1 MAMKNTDKIKC
12 ELLEVAGLET
22 AIHGMRNPMNSWDKS
37 DSTVGFDEYDW
48 EWHFIL
54 GDEDKKLAQ
63 KLIKAGPE
71 HRKFLRQIY
80 VSFDVTL
87 PRYVWS
93 EFDTYQFV
101 TKNSCSTMHKLLQ
114 KDTAIALE
122 DFVYDEIEEPLM
134 EAIVQRLNIF
144 RRLYFNDATPDKNEI
159 LRRAKQ
165 ILPEGYL
172 QKRTVAT
179 NYEQICN
186 IYYQRKNHR
195 LPEWRVVCGFIENLP
210 YAYEL
215 IMCH

>member
-12 ELLEVAGLET
+12 VLLEVAGLGT

-37 DSTVGFDEYDW
+37 DSTEGFDEDDW
-48 EWHFIL
+48 EWHFTL
-54 GDEDKKLAQ
+54 GAEDEKLAQ

-71 HRKFLRQIY
+71 HRKFLRQTY
-80 VSFDVTL
+80 VSFNAVL

-114 KDTAIALE
+114 KDVPIVLE

-134 EAIVQRLNIF
+134 ESIIQRLNVF

-165 ILPEGYL
+165 LLPEGYL
-172 QKRTVAT
+172 QRRTVTT
-179 NYEQICN
+179 NYEQLRN

-195 LPEWRVVCGFIENLP
+195 LPEWRVICNFIEELP
-210 YAYEL
+210 YANEL
-215 IMCH
+215 ILCH